1 MHKGQFNQ
9 NTRFSR
15 HIVMITNYTTMNNR
29 RFVKFGLAITI
40 QLPGGTHYN
49 FRHCIEIGKLKLTS
63 WSNWVRHFSPC
74 RTGRLS
80 NESLVHFQIN
90 H

>member
-29 RFVKFGLAITI
+29 KICKI
-40 QLPGGTHYN
+40 
-49 FRHCIEIGKLKLTS
+49 
-63 WSNWVRHFSPC
+63 WSGNNNSTTLIIIFD
-74 RTGRLS
+74 TA
-80 NESLVHFQIN
+80 
-90 H
+90 